1 MIGDKLRE
9 TAPGL
14 CNASIEE
21 APLIF
26 WCDLPEGHGGRHV
39 ERWVASWKTDDTDLR
54 EYVGDTK
61 DGRAVYRSMS
71 ESPDSAQQDRR
82 Q

>member
-9 TAPGL
+9 TMADTAPGL
-14 CNASIEE
+14 CNAALED

-26 WCDLPEGHGGRHV
+26 WCDLPEGHGGERHV

-71 ESPDSAQQDRR
+71 EPSDPS
-82 Q
+82 